1 MSPAAVLTPPPAA
14 MRRVVI
20 VEDEGILALD
30 IERQL
35 SRLGFDVRGVA
46 GDCEAALVLIEREK
60 PDLVLMDIRI
70 QGPLDGIETVL
81 KLRERFDV
89 AIVYLTAH
97 SDPNSIERAQQTL
110 PMGYLLKP
118 FKKADLQNVV
128 TIALARDGIER
139 QLRRREE
146 LLRTTLS
153 CIGEALITTDEDGAV
168 TSLNAAATTLLGPQP
183 RSSEPRHLREV
194 LPLKRPDGATFGVDP
209 VQAAQA
215 SGRVDFEA
223 RLDTPEGQ
231 RSVVGT
237 AAAVR
242 AGLASYGV
250 VLAVRD
256 LTELLLTR
264 RQLEFSER
272 LSAMGTMAAGVA
284 HEVNNPLAIVMTN
297 LSFALREPLS
307 DELREALVEASDGA
321 QRVARIVR
329 DLTLF
334 AKPQPEALTA
344 MDPRRL
350 LTSALAL
357 TRGTWRSVCGVDLSL
372 GPVPTV
378 MASPMRLSQ
387 VVVNLVI
394 NAVHAMQGS
403 SRAALLTLSSHTN
416 ERGDAVMSVLD
427 TGPGVPAALH
437 ERIFEPFFTTKS
449 TSQGTGLG
457 LAVSRSI
464 VESHGARLTLD
475 STDAGA
481 RFSITLP
488 AAPRPTPTVVPTV
501 CWIGPAT
508 DELRRL
514 GVAAVPAEADAV
526 RAELA
531 ARPNVVLLALPP
543 DEARR
548 LASSV
553 PELEDHFILVT
564 SHPPPRGVVRL
575 VPPFDLMALAALVR

>member
-1 MSPAAVLTPPPAA
+1 MQLLADLPTPT
-14 MRRVVI
+14 RKLVI
-20 VEDEGILALD
+20 VEDEAILALD
-30 IERQL
+30 LERFL
-35 SRLGFDVRGVA
+35 RGAGYDVRGVA
-46 GDCEAALVLIEREK
+46 ADGESAVSLVEHEK
-60 PDLVLMDIRI
+60 PDLVLMDIHL
-70 QGPLDGIETVL
+70 QGPQDGVATAKEL
-81 KLRERFDV
+81 KERFGV
-89 AIVYLTAH
+89 PVVYLTAH
-97 SDPNSIERAQQTL
+97 GDPRTIDRARSTE

-128 TIALARDGIER
+128 TIALARDDIER

-146 LLRTTLS
+146 VLRTTLS
-153 CIGEALITTDEDGAV
+153 CIGEALITTDEGGVV
-168 TSLNAAATTLLGPQP
+168 TSLNHAATTLLGPLP

-194 LPLKRPDGATFGVDP
+194 LPLKRPDGEVLGVDP
-209 VQAAQA
+209 VEAAQA
-215 SGRVDFEA
+215 AGRLDFEA

-242 AGLASYGV
+242 SGVTSYGV

-264 RQLEFSER
+264 RQLEFAER

-284 HEVNNPLAIVMTN
+284 HEVNNPLAIVTTN
-297 LSFALREPLS
+297 ISFALRGSLP
-307 DELREALVEASDGA
+307 DELREALVDASDGA

-344 MDPRRL
+344 IDPRRL
-350 LTSALAL
+350 LGPALAL
-357 TRGTWRSVCGVDLSL
+357 TRGTWRNVCGVDLSL

-387 VVVNLVI
+387 VVVNLII

-403 SRAALLTLSSHTN
+403 SRAALLSLSSHTN
-416 ERGDAVMSVLD
+416 ERGDAVLSVLD
-427 TGPGVPAALH
+427 TGPGVPAALQ
-437 ERIFEPFFTTKS
+437 ERIFEPFFTTKA

-464 VESHGARLTLD
+464 VESHGAHLTLD
-475 STDAGA
+475 SSAAGA

-488 AAPRPTPTVVPTV
+488 AAPRPAPTVVPTV
-501 CWIGPAT
+501 CWVGPAT
-508 DELRRL
+508 DDLQRL
-514 GVAAVPAEADAV
+514 GVAAVRAEADAV

-531 ARPNVVLLALPP
+531 TRPDVVLLALSL
-543 DEARR
+543 DEARQ
-548 LASSV
+548 LVSSV
-553 PELEDHFILVT
+553 PELEDHSFLVT
-564 SHPPPRGVVRL
+564 SHPPPRGLVRL
-575 VPPFDLMALAALVR
+575 VPPFDVMALAALVR